1 MEVYDVGGAVRDEL
15 MGVPSKDRDKV
26 VVGATPAEMLAKGFK
41 QVGKDFPVFLC
52 PETQD
57 EYALARTERKSG
69 TGYHGFLVN
78 TENVTLE
85 EDLGRRDL
93 TINAIA
99 KDMRGTF
106 IDPYNGQMDIRN
118 KMLRHVSEAFA
129 EDPLRVLRV
138 ARFLARF
145 GPKWS
150 VAPETMKLMHS
161 MVAIGELDAL
171 TPERIWKEISRGLT
185 EPSPLLMTG
194 LLQDLGL
201 FSRPVMAD
209 YAGVHASVT
218 QGFTSAVQ
226 AAADA
231 EEALEVVFALAFP
244 RSWTRE
250 EALASRIPAE
260 VRDVAELAKTMRSYP
275 LQAFQTQTAEMR
287 MQIVERLDPVRQTKR
302 CELVL
307 RTLTYTHP
315 EGAALLRTA
324 VERLCSVDV
333 KAITQSMPPGP
344 AVGQAIRAA
353 RLAAVAAA

>member
-26 VVGATPAEMLAKGFK
+26 VVGATPAQMEAKGFK
-41 QVGKDFPVFLC
+41 KVGADFPVFLC

-99 KDMRGTF
+99 KDVHGNF
-106 IDPYNGQMDIRN
+106 IDPYNGQADIRN
-118 KMLRHVSEAFA
+118 KVLRHVSEAFA

-145 GPKWS
+145 GSEWS

-161 MVAIGELDAL
+161 MVAAGELDAL

-185 EPSPLLMTG
+185 EPSPLLMTR

-201 FSRPVMAD
+201 FARPVMAD
-209 YAGVHASVT
+209 YAGISQGFLTAVHAA
-218 QGFTSAVQ
+218 AV
-226 AAADA
+226 A
-231 EEALEVVFALAFP
+231 EEPLEVVFALAFP
-244 RSWTRE
+244 RVWTRE
-250 EALASRIPAE
+250 QALASRIPAE
-260 VRDVAELAKTMRSYP
+260 VRDVAELAQTMRSYHP
-275 LQAFQTQTAEMR
+275 QTFLTQTAEMR

-307 RTLTYTHP
+307 RTLAYTHP
-315 EGAALLRTA
+315 EGAAMLREA
-324 VERLCSVDV
+324 VDRLRAVDV
-333 KAITQSMPPGP
+333 KAITQSMPTGP